1 MSLNRSKPL
10 RHNHAPF
17 LGIKSGSVS
26 IFPGYSFVSRV
37 ELQGMRRSIPSKAF
51 VV

>member
-1 MSLNRSKPL
+1 MSLNKSKPL
-10 RHNHAPF
+10 RQNHAPF

-37 ELQGMRRSIPSKAF
+37 ELQGMRRSIRSRAF
-51 VV
+51 IM